1 MGCCSSKT
9 DFGRTIAGPI
19 RLRAALS
26 KRYFLILPLC
36 IQASTM
42 ERVVDARALARMRS
56 TRSIFQRLRIRT
68 RANPPDVV
76 ACNIP
81 AQGVALSARS
91 DGVVLSARNDSAAA
105 RAAADRPSLPGD
117 APAAP
122 AKPASIC
129 TLRAEAPIIGNVVC
143 DGPWEFFCSIQGE
156 LRGTDLTI
164 GPDATVVGSV
174 IAHDVTVRGRVTG
187 TIRAVNVKL
196 RGAAAVEGEIFHQT
210 LLVEEDARFDGAS
223 RPLGSG

>member
-1 MGCCSSKT
+1 M
-9 DFGRTIAGPI
+9 
-19 RLRAALS
+19 
-26 KRYFLILPLC
+26 
-36 IQASTM
+36 
-42 ERVVDARALARMRS
+42 
-56 TRSIFQRLRIRT
+56 
-68 RANPPDVV
+68 
-76 ACNIP
+76 
-81 AQGVALSARS
+81 ALSARS
-91 DGVVLSARNDSAAA
+91 GVVLSARNDSATAK
-105 RAAADRPSLPGD
+105 AAADRPLLPAD
-117 APAAP
+117 APAVA
-122 AKPASIC
+122 AKPGSIC
-129 TLRAEAPIIGNVVC
+129 TLRAAAPIVGNIVC

-174 IAHDVTVRGRVTG
+174 VAHDVTVRGRVTG